1 MDLWHKRLAHLNK
14 RQVKELANLVDGLDA
29 QKATSLENLEKKLQQ
44 CEPCVM
50 GKQTRTPSRIPG
62 REDPFKRATEPGELI
77 HTDIA
82 GGGNITQTMGGK
94 KFVFLLL
101 DDATDRSEIHLL
113 RRKGEAYRS
122 LVNFSSK

>member
-1 MDLWHKRLAHLNK
+1 
-14 RQVKELANLVDGLDA
+14 
-29 QKATSLENLEKKLQQ
+29 
-44 CEPCVM
+44 M

-62 REDPFKRATEPGELI
+62 RGDPFKRATEPGELI

-94 KFVFLLL
+94 KYMYLLL

-113 RRKGEAYRS
+113 RHKAEAYEIARKFFQKIKNRGTPVQRFRGDNAGENGS
-122 LVNFSSK
+122 QKMRKLYDDFSI